1 MKELKLNKTM
11 EIVGSSEPAISSEPL
26 IKNPKPLKQISKE
39 EVERIK
45 SKNKKTQ
52 IARIYAKDPI
62 QLTPL
67 SLEELEKIKQLK
79 DKNKKKPI
87 EAKLIKKLDVLN

>member
-1 MKELKLNKTM
+1 MQNEVV
-11 EIVGSSEPAISSEPL
+11 EIVEDVIDNPFNEPL
-26 IKNPKPLKQISKE
+26 IENPKPLKQISNE

-52 IARIYAKDPI
+52 IATIYSKDPI

-67 SLEELEKIKQLK
+67 SLEELERVKELK
-79 DKNKKKPI
+79 ERNKKKPAETKI
-87 EAKLIKKLDVLN
+87 INKLKILN

>member
-1 MKELKLNKTM
+1 MKEDMQNEVV
-11 EIVGSSEPAISSEPL
+11 EIVKDVLDNPFNEPL
-26 IKNPKPLKQISKE
+26 IINPKPLKQISKE

-52 IARIYAKDPI
+52 IATIYSKEPI

-79 DKNKKKPI
+79 EKNKKKPI
-87 EAKLIKKLDVLN
+87 ETKLINKLKILN